1 MLKNPPLSKLD
12 FVVKTYMERQ
22 PWVVWDTVGIIMPA
36 LGIDDPLRE
45 FSSTTSWRSVA
56 TRRPY
61 QSPEFEARNRL
72 KEAFD
77 SNGVLLPALLSP
89 GQQHMSAHVLRD
101 EGSTKRMV
109 NALRFMLR
117 LMSESDFAS
126 GVMRTRS
133 EVDKLIPWVAREM
146 SRQANSIFAI
156 EPSNGDE
163 IEYAEEH
170 REHVYDQLARRLSLI
185 AQWAKK
191 KGVDIMKM
199 SAEEVLQASADFVA
213 KGAVERGEVVL
224 RFESGWTTQRLTTP
238 KALKDEGKAMS
249 HCVGTYCEAVANE
262 ESVIYSIRDPDDVPY
277 VTIEVG
283 GAMTRRR
290 STGELKLDA
299 QREGLVIQIYGH
311 GNSDIGSEEFISY
324 VLQKGKQNDPPLEHE
339 EVYDVTLAIAQMT
352 LQTIRA
358 LPIVDA
364 SAVIQLTLYIAEYE
378 EHEQETKRDLMAK
391 KHGQPQ
397 ERQWLAF
404 NLQTGFGFADAYA
417 FDRPDELR
425 SIDLSNTKT
434 ANVSFSGLDLSD
446 MSFAGADIRYTDFTG
461 ALLFGTD
468 FRVAKMNDN
477 TRLSN
482 AEFDSST
489 RFPDTVEKVREGDA
503 SGMLFLFDP
512 LALGMIDGDRF

>member
-36 LGIDDPLRE
+36 LGIDDPIKDLL
-45 FSSTTSWRSVA
+45 STSLGRSVA
-56 TRRPY
+56 NRSPY
-61 QSPEFEARNRL
+61 HSPEFAARNRL

-101 EGSTKRMV
+101 EESTKRMV

-126 GVMRTRS
+126 GVMRMRS

-156 EPSNGDE
+156 EPSNSDE
-163 IEYAEEH
+163 IEYAEER
-170 REHVYDQLARRLSLI
+170 REHVYDQLARRLNLI

-191 KGVDIMKM
+191 NGVDIMKM

-224 RFESGWTTQRLTTP
+224 RFESGWTAQRLTTP

-290 STGELKLDA
+290 STGELVLDT

-324 VLQKGKQNDPPLEHE
+324 VLQQGKQNDPPLEHE

-364 SAVIQLTLYIAEYE
+364 SAVIQLTHYVSEYE
-378 EHEQETKRDLMAK
+378 KRV
-391 KHGQPQ
+391 
-397 ERQWLAF
+397 ESEEVLAF
-404 NLQTGFGFADAYA
+404 NFQAGWGFDGFYS
-417 FDRPDELR
+417 FDPDSDEFR

-434 ANVSFSGLDLSD
+434 VNVNFSGLDLSG
-446 MSFAGADIRYTDFTG
+446 MSFAGADIQYTDFTG

-489 RFPDTVEKVREGDA
+489 RFPETVEKVRAGDA
-503 SGMLFLFDP
+503 SGMPFLFDP
-512 LALGMIDGDRF
+512 LALGMIDGGRWSKRSSWKRVQRF

>member
-22 PWVVWDTVGIIMPA
+22 PWVVWDTIGIVMPA
-36 LGIDDPLRE
+36 LGIDDPNKDLQGSLLWRTPASTAKVVLNKS
-45 FSSTTSWRSVA
+45 FSSDGHL
-56 TRRPY
+56 
-61 QSPEFEARNRL
+61 F
-72 KEAFD
+72 
-77 SNGVLLPALLSP
+77 PALLSP
-89 GQQHMSAHVLRD
+89 RQRHLSAAQLR
-101 EGSTKRMV
+101 EAQSTKELV
-109 NALRFMLR
+109 VALKFMLHIMTDDR
-117 LMSESDFAS
+117 GFAG
-126 GVMRTRS
+126 GVMRLKS
-133 EVDKLIPWVAREM
+133 DVDKLIPWVAREM
-146 SRQANSIFAI
+146 SRQANAIFNLDSADV
-156 EPSNGDE
+156 GAVDR
-163 IEYAEEH
+163 AEER

-191 KGVDIMKM
+191 NGVDIMKM

-224 RFESGWTTQRLTTP
+224 RFESGWTAQRLTTP

-290 STGELKLDA
+290 STGELKLDT

-352 LQTIRA
+352 LQTIRS

-364 SAVIQLTLYIAEYE
+364 SAVIQLTFYIAEYE
-378 EHEQETKRDLMAK
+378 DHEQETKRDLMAK
-391 KHGQPQ
+391 KHGQPP

-404 NLQTGFGFADAYA
+404 NLQPGLDFVSDYYGFE
-417 FDRPDELR
+417 PDSDQFR

-434 ANVSFSGLDLSD
+434 ANVNFAGLDLSG
-446 MSFAGADIRYTDFTG
+446 MSFAGADIQYTDFTG
-461 ALLFGTD
+461 TLLFGTD

-489 RFPDTVEKVREGDA
+489 QFPETVENVRAGDS
-503 SGMLFLFDP
+503 SGALFLFDP
-512 LALGMIDGDRF
+512 LALGMIDGDRWSR

>member
-22 PWVVWDTVGIIMPA
+22 PWVVWDTIGIVMPA
-36 LGIDDPLRE
+36 LGIDDPHKDLQGSLLWRTPASTAKVVLNKS
-45 FSSTTSWRSVA
+45 FSSDGHL
-56 TRRPY
+56 
-61 QSPEFEARNRL
+61 F
-72 KEAFD
+72 
-77 SNGVLLPALLSP
+77 PALLSP
-89 GQQHMSAHVLRD
+89 RQRHLSAAQLR
-101 EGSTKRMV
+101 EAQSTKELV
-109 NALRFMLR
+109 VALKFMLHIMTDDR
-117 LMSESDFAS
+117 GFAG
-126 GVMRTRS
+126 GVMRLKS
-133 EVDKLIPWVAREM
+133 DVDKLIPWVAREM
-146 SRQANSIFAI
+146 SRQANAIFNLDSADV
-156 EPSNGDE
+156 GAVDR
-163 IEYAEEH
+163 AEER

-191 KGVDIMKM
+191 NGVDIMKM

-213 KGAVERGEVVL
+213 KGAVERGEVML
-224 RFESGWTTQRLTTP
+224 RFESGWTAQRLTTP

-290 STGELKLDA
+290 STGELKLDT

-324 VLQKGKQNDPPLEHE
+324 VLQKGKQNDPPLEHD

-364 SAVIQLTLYIAEYE
+364 SAVIQLTHYVSEYE
-378 EHEQETKRDLMAK
+378 KRVESEEV
-391 KHGQPQ
+391 Q
-397 ERQWLAF
+397 RLAF
-404 NLQTGFGFADAYA
+404 NFQAGWGFDGFYS
-417 FDRPDELR
+417 FDPDSDEFR

-434 ANVSFSGLDLSD
+434 VNVNFSGLDLSG
-446 MSFAGADIRYTDFTG
+446 MSFAGADIQYTDFTG

-489 RFPDTVEKVREGDA
+489 RFPETVEKVRAGDA
-503 SGMLFLFDP
+503 SGMPFLFDP
-512 LALGMIDGDRF
+512 LALGMIDGGRWSKRSSWKRVQRF